1 MDMTTLIII
10 LAIVAL
16 VMFFLN
22 RNRMMSRGPTT
33 YGDPYTRGNERPTYN
48 DPDYTS
54 SGSIGGSPEVQVP
67 EERSVG
73 GVTTGTRHDDPK
85 YRSGGSIGG

>member
-1 MDMTTLIII
+1 
-10 LAIVAL
+10 
-16 VMFFLN
+16 
-22 RNRMMSRGPTT
+22 
-33 YGDPYTRGNERPTYN
+33 
-48 DPDYTS
+48 
-54 SGSIGGSPEVQVP
+54 VP